1 MKVFISGPVSG
12 VENYERVFEVAESLL
27 TAEGHEVCNPAREFR
42 KWTDYEDIMKACL
55 KRIAASDVVVMLP
68 GWQQSRGANREYG
81 FALGRGIKIVPLY
94 DREGRERSCL
104 QN

>member
-12 VENYERVFEVAESLL
+12 VENYERVFEVAESEYG
-27 TAEGHEVCNPAREFR
+27 TKAVWQAIA
-42 KWTDYEDIMKACL
+42 IMKACL
-55 KRIAASDVVVMLP
+55 ERIAASEVVVMLP